1 VGPLLPSNAVILEAI
16 IRRVE
21 ALGGSLSADQREWL
35 REAKAALPV
44 PESLVET
51 MAKYSHAPKALY
63 AYRNRLAELIDRSGM
78 PDMNPWGKDFG
89 VRGFA
94 TR

>member
-1 VGPLLPSNAVILEAI
+1 MAVPAPTFTDWNP
-16 IRRVE
+16 VSWTTYH
-21 ALGGSLSADQREWL
+21 GDGSLSADQRESL

-51 MAKYSHAPKALY
+51 MAKYPHDPQALY

-78 PDMNPWGKDFG
+78 PDADPWGKDFG

>member
-1 VGPLLPSNAVILEAI
+1 M
-16 IRRVE
+16 
-21 ALGGSLSADQREWL
+21 
-35 REAKAALPV
+35 

-51 MAKYSHAPKALY
+51 MSKFSHGPQALY

-78 PDMNPWGKDFG
+78 PDVNPWGTDFG